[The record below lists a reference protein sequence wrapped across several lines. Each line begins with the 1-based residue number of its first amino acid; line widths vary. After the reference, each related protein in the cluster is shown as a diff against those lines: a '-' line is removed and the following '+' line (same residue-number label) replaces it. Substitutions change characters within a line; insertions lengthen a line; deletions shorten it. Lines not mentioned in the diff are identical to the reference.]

1 MNLLTENQG
10 SNLIQ
15 SINNLNHGA
24 VNHGNLLQHE
34 GSHSIPNDLN
44 IMPDNQV
51 TTTNQGNHHGILLSH
66 GNSVLHG
73 NHHSINTMAGHHG
86 TIINHGVFSET
97 GRHGDGL
104 LNDYGHL
111 INNENLGLG
120 NHGLQGV
127 EHSNN
132 IMAGHHGT
140 SINHGIFSN
149 HGEVLNNENHH
160 NGHQMNIGIE
170 NSNSLHETTE
180 PFGKEQ
186 GKENPI
192 SKKKP

>member
-73 NHHSINTMAGHHG
+73 NHHSINTMAGHH
-86 TIINHGVFSET
+86 HD
-97 GRHGDGL
+97 H
-104 LNDYGHL
+104 GHL

-132 IMAGHHGT
+132 IMADHHGT

-170 NSNSLHETTE
+170 NSNGIHETTE
-180 PFGKEQ
+180 PFGNEQ
-186 GKENPI
+186 GKELSLI
-192 SKKKP
+192 HI

>member
-24 VNHGNLLQHE
+24 VNHGKLLQHE
-34 GSHSIPNDLN
+34 GSHSIPNDLS

-104 LNDYGHL
+104 LNDNGHL

-132 IMAGHHGT
+132 IMADHHGT

-149 HGEVLNNENHH
+149 NGEVINNENH

-170 NSNSLHETTE
+170 NSNGIHETTE
-180 PFGKEQ
+180 PFGNEQ